1 MFYLATINV
10 SHSYIKSER
19 LIDQYDQCGKNTVV
33 IVSVLFV
40 KCTVL
45 FGFMI
50 SFCRFLVFSCKLL
63 LLDTTSKVCFEAVVK
78 RKCITYFELNCSSHY
93 MRKFHR
99 RFVASIICLF
109 VIIFVS
115 CFQFGYYYI
124 IFLNVLYNYISLY
137 HLNTEL
143 ALCYY
148 VFLFSVRL
156 YAGF

>member
-50 SFCRFLVFSCKLL
+50 SFVVFFLYFLVNYCCSIRR
-63 LLDTTSKVCFEAVVK
+63 A
-78 RKCITYFELNCSSHY
+78 KCALKPLSNGSALHILN
-93 MRKFHR
+93 
-99 RFVASIICLF
+99 
-109 VIIFVS
+109 
-115 CFQFGYYYI
+115 
-124 IFLNVLYNYISLY
+124 
-137 HLNTEL
+137 
-143 ALCYY
+143 
-148 VFLFSVRL
+148 
-156 YAGF
+156 

>member
-40 KCTVL
+40 KCTV

-50 SFCRFLVFSCKLL
+50 SFVVFFLYFLVNYCCS
-63 LLDTTSKVCFEAVVK
+63 TSKVCFEAVVK